1 MMSRVN
7 SSDQAFINRLT
18 GIILANLE
26 NEHFGVDE
34 LAHSAGMTRSGIY
47 HRLLAITEKSTTQFI
62 REVRLQR
69 AMEMLQQE
77 DTTAAEVAYRVGFS
91 SPAYFSTCFH
101 EYFGFPPGEVKNR
114 NINELEGNNSIIASD
129 GIDEVE
135 KPLQKIQSEKY
146 SFIPPVAFW
155 HYFSFTF
162 FQ

>member
-1 MMSRVN
+1 MKGTN
-7 SSDQAFINRLT
+7 PSDQVFVQKLT
-18 GIILANLE
+18 EIIHANLE
-26 NEHFGVDE
+26 NENFGVDE
-34 LAHSAGMTRSGIY
+34 LARASGMPRSYIY
-47 HRLLAITEKSTTQFI
+47 RRLMAISEKSTTQFI